1 MPSSSFS
8 PDRDPSIP
16 DSVTLLDE
24 AGRSLDCSVEH
35 SFRQNGVNYLLLL
48 PINAPVTI
56 IAWDSDEEDAD
67 ATWIEE
73 SEAIE
78 AVFANAKAVLAEQN
92 LTLNYAAYT
101 LTVSGALPEVDE
113 ENLLTLEI
121 ETEGDGIE
129 SEQFQFLTH
138 FYHQGQEYEIYTP
151 LDPLLLFARQLPNQ
165 RIELLSVEEVQL
177 LQPYLR
183 DVLIQELEQEDESAS
198 P

>member
-1 MPSSSFS
+1 MPSPFS

-35 SFRQNGVNYLLLL
+35 SFKQDGVNYLLLL
-48 PINAPVTI
+48 PENAPITI

-78 AVFANAKAVLAEQN
+78 AVFADAKAVLAEQN
-92 LTLNYAAYT
+92 LKLNYAAYT
-101 LTVSGALPEVDE
+101 LTVTGELPEVNE
-113 ENLLTLEI
+113 ENLLTLEV

-129 SEQFQFLTH
+129 SEQFQFITH
-138 FYHQGQEYEIYTP
+138 FYHEKQEYEIYTP
-151 LDPLLLFARQLPNQ
+151 LEPLLLFARQLPNQ
-165 RIELLSVEEVQL
+165 RIELLSVDEVEL
-177 LQPYLR
+177 IQPQLR
-183 DVLIQELEQEDESAS
+183 DLLIQELEREDEQN
-198 P
+198 

>member
-1 MPSSSFS
+1 MPPSPFS

-16 DSVTLLDE
+16 DSVTLVDE

-35 SFRQNGVNYLLLL
+35 GFRQQGVNYLLLL

-73 SEAIE
+73 SDAIE

-101 LTVSGALPEVDE
+101 LTVTGELPEVDE

-138 FYHQGQEYEIYTP
+138 FYNQGQEYEIYTP

-183 DVLIQELEQEDESAS
+183 DVLIQELEQEDESTS

>member
-1 MPSSSFS
+1 MPSPFS

-35 SFRQNGVNYLLLL
+35 SFKQEGVNYLLLL
-48 PINAPVTI
+48 PVNAPITI

-78 AVFANAKAVLAEQN
+78 AVFADAKAVLSEQN
-92 LTLNYAAYT
+92 LKLNYAAYT
-101 LTVSGALPEVDE
+101 LTVTGDLPDVDE
-113 ENLLTLEI
+113 ENLLTLEV

-129 SEQFQFLTH
+129 SEQFQFITH
-138 FYHQGQEYEIYTP
+138 FYHENQEYEIYTP
-151 LDPLLLFARQLPNQ
+151 LEPLLLFARQLPNQ
-165 RIELLSVEEVQL
+165 RIELLSVDEVQQ
-177 LQPYLR
+177 LQPHLR
-183 DVLIQELEQEDESAS
+183 DLLIQELEHEDEEN
-198 P
+198 